1 MHDEN
6 SPAEVPTLNGT
17 PMKVPARIP
26 DWLGRATYLE
36 SDPAAQAIHT
46 AAKHEDDI
54 RQDAE
59 IAHVQARLEGVS
71 ERLDQLNDTELD
83 QAIGDAELVWDTYS
97 LKAHQ
102 LRAQIEAERLRR
114 TGGDTHDEHTHQ
126 PMQEQAAAAA

>member
-6 SPAEVPTLNGT
+6 SEP

-26 DWLGRATYLE
+26 DWLDRAAYLE
-36 SDPAAQAIHT
+36 SDPTAQTIHP
-46 AAKHEDDI
+46 AAKHEQDI
-54 RQDAE
+54 HQDAE
-59 IAHVQARLEGVS
+59 IAQVQARLEGVS

-97 LKAHQ
+97 TKTHQ
-102 LRAQIEAERLRR
+102 LRAQIETERLRR
-114 TGGDTHDEHTHQ
+114 TGGDTHDEHTDQ

>member
-1 MHDEN
+1 MQDQN
-6 SPAEVPTLNGT
+6 SPGQVPTLNEP
-17 PMKVPARIP
+17 PMNVPARIP
-26 DWLGRATYLE
+26 DWLDRAAYLE
-36 SDPAAQAIHT
+36 SDPTAQATDTT
-46 AAKHEDDI
+46 AEHEDDI

-97 LKAHQ
+97 LKTHQ

-126 PMQEQAAAAA
+126 PMQEQAAA